1 MVEVT
6 EYTKQDRMLQFLLY
20 NRKLRH
26 QMTSQPA
33 RFNFIHIY
41 EVIQSFYYFFC
52 FSLYFSTVFRKVKNT
67 FLHCLNI

>member
-41 EVIQSFYYFFC
+41 EVIQSFYYFF
-52 FSLYFSTVFRKVKNT
+52 YVFLFI
-67 FLHCLNI
+67 FLLFLEK

>member
-6 EYTKQDRMLQFLLY
+6 EYTKQDRTLQFLLC
-20 NRKLRH
+20 NRELRH

-41 EVIQSFYYFFC
+41 EVIQSFYFF
-52 FSLYFSTVFRKVKNT
+52 YVFLFI
-67 FLHCLNI
+67 FLLFLEK